1 MRRIYEAPKK
11 TKAVRRLLSKAAKN
25 ESFCELVIAMREL
38 MIEHCASAGHMR
50 KALALAI
57 HEQAW
62 SNYKIQQ
69 GIQPEVIVAL
79 GATAA
84 KYLLD
89 TRLGINKLRGT
100 WQSYRGIPL
109 MPTYHTAY
117 LLRAYTPQNRRRVW
131 DDMLKVCAKLGL
143 TPPAKR

>member
-11 TKAVRRLLSKAAKN
+11 TKAVRRLLSQAAKN

-69 GIQPEVIVAL
+69 GIQPEVIVEEVSDEEAD
-79 GATAA
+79 
-84 KYLLD
+84 YL
-89 TRLGINKLRGT
+89 
-100 WQSYRGIPL
+100 P
-109 MPTYHTAY
+109 
-117 LLRAYTPQNRRRVW
+117 
-131 DDMLKVCAKLGL
+131 DDDDEEVV
-143 TPPAKR
+143 